1 MSKKKKILIF
11 IAVVI
16 VIAIMVF
23 VQMRKGRADSVEVTS
38 VEVKRGDIT
47 KTVSGSGYLQ
57 PDMDVDIAARISA
70 EIIKIHIKEGDRVT
84 KGKLLVD
91 LDRQRYE
98 ASLEQAESQLMSAQ
112 ASLKKAEAD
121 YSRTA
126 GLFKQNLSM
135 QADMD
140 AVESQ
145 KLLAQSQVQQAEA
158 YLKQARDDLSKTR
171 LVAPI
176 GGIVTK
182 LLKEEGE
189 IAVGSQFQSDPI
201 MTVSDLGTME
211 VLAEVDENDVVMVSL
226 LDSAKIEIDAIPDT
240 VFKGRVTEIAHTA
253 TTRNRGSQEQVTNFE
268 VKVAVISPTEQLR
281 PGMSATVDISTETHK
296 KALYIPIQCVTT
308 REIKE
313 DSSTNSSEKKP
324 SAEEKSDKG
333 STQESKKKNKM
344 KEVVF
349 VIDNGA
355 VKMTRVETGI
365 SNDTDFEILSGL
377 QEGQKVVSGS
387 YKALSKLLKDASRVK
402 EKKDVQPEKDKESE

>member
-11 IAVVI
+11 IAIVI

-70 EIIKIHIKEGDRVT
+70 EIIKIHVKEGDRVA

-226 LDSAKIEIDAIPDT
+226 FDSAKIEIDAIPDT
-240 VFKGRVTEIAHTA
+240 VFKGRVAEIAHTA

-268 VKVAVISPTEQLR
+268 VKVAVISPTEQFR

-313 DSSTNSSEKKP
+313 DSSKNSAEKKP
-324 SAEEKSDKG
+324 VAEEKGGKG
-333 STQESKKKNKM
+333 ASQESKKTNKM